1 MTNRINVN
9 PLRTVDLFARP
20 QDAVILRTLRLLV
33 PSPVLCDTRAM
44 PSQEIKGSRE
54 ITNTRGWVSLSHA
67 QACELPPA
75 KVGRTYST
83 PARTWVNW
91 WARPADIAACDRASI
106 SMLKRANLIGEA
118 GLAFAH
124 LDEQGEDMTP
134 DFDVA

>member
-1 MTNRINVN
+1 
-9 PLRTVDLFARP
+9 
-20 QDAVILRTLRLLV
+20 
-33 PSPVLCDTRAM
+33 M

-54 ITNTRGWVSLSHA
+54 ITDTRGWVSLSHA
-67 QACELPPA
+67 QVRELPPA

-91 WARPADIAACDRASI
+91 WAKPADIAACDRASI

-124 LDEQGEDMTP
+124 LDEQGEDLTP